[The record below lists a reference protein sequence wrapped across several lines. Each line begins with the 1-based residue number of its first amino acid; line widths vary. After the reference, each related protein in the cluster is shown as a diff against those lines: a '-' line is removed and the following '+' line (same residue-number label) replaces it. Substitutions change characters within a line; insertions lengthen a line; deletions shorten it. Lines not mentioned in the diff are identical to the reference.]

1 MILFPLE
8 NEMHSV
14 ARKRQKMFPI
24 SPLEPALPFSYPG
37 IRRWG
42 QKMSGRDLKPLLTQT
57 VHWHIGAHWCI
68 RGPTLKLCVSPSLLL
83 LWVRSSVCLP
93 APFPGHHRLCVLCSS
108 SCCFWL
114 NFRTWTGQPVWVAL
128 WTHLE
133 VLANAQLTLCLK
145 KCRILSKPPS
155 LSMLSCFWLWNNNVL
170 P

>member
-1 MILFPLE
+1 MLCHDTFSTRKWDAFGCKEGAEDVSYFTTGISSALLLSWDQKVGAKNIRERLE
-8 NEMHSV
+8 TSSHTKSTM
-14 ARKRQKMFPI
+14 
-24 SPLEPALPFSYPG
+24 
-37 IRRWG
+37 
-42 QKMSGRDLKPLLTQT
+42 
-57 VHWHIGAHWCI
+57 CI

-114 NFRTWTGQPVWVAL
+114 NFRTWTGKPVWVAL

-155 LSMLSCFWLWNNNVL
+155 LSMLSCFWLWNYNVL